1 MKVNH
6 ILIIYRLFIKIRC
19 YLAGHSASV
28 PLTFAMSFY
37 VGLVVKRWWEQYRLL
52 PWPDTLALFASAA
65 IPGTT
70 VSIQNKNKFNT
81 LFVRA
86 QYSVH

>member
-1 MKVNH
+1 
-6 ILIIYRLFIKIRC
+6 
-19 YLAGHSASV
+19 
-28 PLTFAMSFY
+28 MSFY

-70 VSIQNKNKFNT
+70 VSKHPENKLFLLYVYTCFIVLMFYNT
-81 LFVRA
+81 LNILGV
-86 QYSVH
+86 

>member
-1 MKVNH
+1 MYLNNF
-6 ILIIYRLFIKIRC
+6 LRLFIKIRC

-70 VSIQNKNKFNT
+70 VSKKYKTNSTQF
-81 LFVRA
+81 L
-86 QYSVH
+86 